1 MMGRFAP
8 SNAQS
13 AEVSVEGLPGGVVTF
28 LFADVEGSTRL
39 VQQLGEDDYATM
51 LAGLRRV
58 LRTAVSEHRGR
69 EVDCR
74 ADELF
79 AVFGEATW
87 AVASAASAQHA
98 LARVVWARGSDVRV
112 RMGLNAGQATV
123 ADGADLGSAVNRAS
137 RICSAGHGG
146 QVLVSQTVRDVVAET
161 VAWRELGEFA
171 LAGFS
176 SPERIFQLVIPGI
189 RQEFPAP
196 RVPRVKTGR
205 RLRWPASRGSPA
217 VADLAWQVRVL
228 LPRVGDD
235 VREAWGGL
243 GASLFTGQ
251 RAAERADV
259 FLARVDHERLAA
271 RLAGQQEMVG
281 FSARARREAES
292 IESEVAAV
300 AQVASRRRALA
311 GSAAEAESVIDRL
324 EGITHRDITAV
335 RARIDDATTMLDDAV
350 TSTAA
355 HLNPLCYK
363 RHRTRYRGVYRS
375 SGRYVVPYIDT
386 LGAERL
392 RDFESLAEA
401 RNFRAACRIAEKLG
415 DRSQPNIGRGGE
427 SGGLGGG

>member
-1 MMGRFAP
+1 VR
-8 SNAQS
+8 
-13 AEVSVEGLPGGVVTF
+13 VVEGLPGGAVTF

-39 VQQLGEDDYATM
+39 VQRLGEDDYATM
-51 LAGLRRV
+51 LAELRRV
-58 LRTAVSEHRGR
+58 LRTAVGEHQGR

-79 AVFGEATW
+79 AVFEQAEC
-87 AVASAASAQHA
+87 AVASATAAQHA
-98 LARVVWARGSDVRV
+98 LARVLWAHGSDVRV
-112 RMGLNAGQATV
+112 RMGLNAGRATV
-123 ADGADLGSAVNRAS
+123 ADGAYLGSAVNRAS

-146 QVLVSQTVRDVVAET
+146 QVLVSQTVRDLVADT
-161 VAWRELGEFA
+161 ATWRELGEFV

-176 SPERIFQLVIPGI
+176 SPERIFQLVIPGA
-189 RQEFPAP
+189 RQNFPAP
-196 RVPRVKTGR
+196 RVPRVKAGR
-205 RLRWPASRGSPA
+205 RLRWPARRGSPA
-217 VADLAWQVRVL
+217 HTVADVAWKVRIL

-259 FLARVDHERLAA
+259 FLSRVDHERLAA
-271 RLAGQQEMVG
+271 RLADQQEMIG

-300 AQVASRRRALA
+300 AQVASRRRVLA
-311 GSAAEAESVIDRL
+311 GSAADAESVIASL
-324 EGITHRDITAV
+324 EGITPQDITAV
-335 RARIDDATTMLDDAV
+335 RARIVEATTVLDDAV
-350 TSTAA
+350 TFAAA

-363 RHRTRYRGVYRS
+363 LNRTRYRGVYRS
-375 SGRYVVPYIDT
+375 SGRYVVRYIDT

-401 RNFRAACRIAEKLG
+401 RNFRAACRITEKLG

-427 SGGLGGG
+427 YGGGGGG